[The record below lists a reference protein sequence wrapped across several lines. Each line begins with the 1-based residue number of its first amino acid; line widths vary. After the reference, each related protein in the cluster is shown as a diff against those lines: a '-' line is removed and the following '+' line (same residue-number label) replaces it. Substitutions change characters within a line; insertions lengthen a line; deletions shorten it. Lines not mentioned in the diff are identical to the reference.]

1 MAEDVELLRCYAK
14 DRSEEAF
21 TALVRRH
28 LPLVYH
34 AALRRTNGDRHLAE
48 DVAQAVFANLAKEAV
63 ALQRH
68 AVLAGWLYVATR
80 HAAANAMRTERRRK
94 VREQEAFAMGDPLN
108 PELSGAE
115 WEQLRPELDSV
126 MDDLSEPDR
135 NAVLLRY
142 FENRP
147 YAEIGARFQISEDAA
162 RRRVDR
168 ALEKLRTLLSRRGIT
183 STAAALGGLLA
194 AQSAVAAPAGL
205 ATAVSGSVLAGAAAA
220 ATGGGTTGLIA
231 FMTTNKI
238 MMGIAVGAVMLG
250 GGTALFEAR
259 ESQRTA
265 GELIALRHAQATL
278 QARLATRDAELLKM
292 EKELSAFKKSSTT
305 PAAASI
311 TPKAQSM
318 SPISAKTAAVNP
330 RQALYANSEYVALE
344 MRLSEMGAKLNYGP
358 LYARLHWS
366 PERIREFERL
376 LAEQQRNAFD
386 VIAAASENGLDPNN
400 PTLKKE
406 WDDRVF
412 SENRDKIKSLLG
424 NEDFAAYIN
433 YKPWASLGTLETLAG
448 NLYFSDSPLTA
459 TQGDAMA
466 SIIERHS
473 VVGSGGKLTTDWP
486 AIYAEVGN
494 GILSAA
500 QLDILKTVNDRNE
513 LFNQKNALEQKIRE
527 GGAVPKN

>member
-1 MAEDVELLRCYAK
+1 MAEDVELLRRYAQ

-63 ALQRH
+63 ALERH
-68 AVLAGWLYVATR
+68 EVLAGWLYVATR
-80 HAAANAMRTERRRK
+80 HAAANAMRTERRRR
-94 VREQEAFAMGDPLN
+94 VREQEAVAMSDPLN
-108 PELSGAE
+108 PELAGAA

-147 YAEIGARFQISEDAA
+147 YAEIGVRFQISEDAA
-162 RRRVDR
+162 RMRVDR
-168 ALEKLRTLLSRRGIT
+168 ALEKLRTLQARRGIT

-205 ATAVSGSVLAGAAAA
+205 AAAVSGSVLAGAGTAAVTA
-220 ATGGGTTGLIA
+220 GSAGLIV

-238 MMGIAVGAVMLG
+238 ILSIAVGAILLG
-250 GGTALFEAR
+250 GGVAFYEASEAQRIQIELGEAR
-259 ESQRTA
+259 EAQV
-265 GELIALRHAQATL
+265 ALK
-278 QARLATRDAELLKM
+278 ARLASRDAELQTLQKTM
-292 EKELSAFKKSSTT
+292 SAAKSAGATTDEASAPPKSPTVSPSSTK
-305 PAAASI
+305 I
-311 TPKAQSM
+311 
-318 SPISAKTAAVNP
+318 AAVNP

-344 MRLSEMGAKLNYGP
+344 IRISEMSAKLNYGP

-376 LAEQQRNAFD
+376 LVEKQRNSFD
-386 VIAAASENGLDPNN
+386 VIAAASANDLDPNN
-400 PTLKKE
+400 PALKKE

-412 SENRDKIKSLLG
+412 TENRDKIMSLLG

-433 YKPWASLGTLETLAG
+433 YQPWASLGTLEQLAG
-448 NLYFSDSPLTA
+448 NLYYSDTPLTA
-459 TQGDAMA
+459 SQGDAMA
-466 SIIERHS
+466 PIIERHS

-486 AIYAEVGN
+486 AIYAEAGK

-500 QLDILKTVNDRNE
+500 QLEILKTVNDRND
-513 LFNQKNALEQKIRE
+513 LFHQKNALEQKIRE
-527 GGAVPKN
+527 GGTAPKN